1 MSGRRV
7 AVTGLGLVSPYESGG
22 LEAFFENLLNGL
34 SAVRF
39 LQTQD
44 KPRPLAMPFVTCRSF
59 DADQALGKPLAS
71 MMERFSQL
79 GVAAAFDAWAD
90 AGLSRKA
97 DDGTPRDDWDC
108 LWGTALGGVLAFEK
122 GYSDMW
128 QKGRERLS
136 PLSVVMG
143 MNNAVNAHVSIQ
155 LALGGAS
162 QSYTVACA
170 SSAVAIGEAFR
181 RVRSGEATL
190 ALTGG
195 SDATQTYGVA
205 RAWDAMRLISPGDET
220 TAPVA
225 CRPFASDRRGLVL
238 GEGAAA
244 LVLEDWDHAVA
255 RGARI
260 HAEMVGYG
268 ASCDRS
274 HLVRPEAEGQVRAI
288 RAALKDGGLSVDE
301 IGYVNA
307 HGTATLEGDPTEVA
321 ALKAVFG
328 DRSMVLPVSATKSM
342 HGHLMGAGGAI
353 EAVTTVMSLR
363 NQAIAP
369 TANLFGRLDPAC
381 EGVDH
386 VMEGR
391 RQVPI
396 KAALSNSFAF
406 GGSNAVLAFRR
417 AEDEL
422 TGVAA

>member
-7 AVTGLGLVSPYESGG
+7 AVTGLGLVSPYESRGVD
-22 LEAFFENLLNGL
+22 AFFEHLLKGE

-39 LQTQD
+39 LLTD
-44 KPRPLAMPFVTCRSF
+44 DVPRPLAMPFVTCRSF
-59 DADQALGKPLAS
+59 DPGEALGKPLAS

-90 AGLSRKA
+90 AGLQRQP
-97 DDGTPRDDWDC
+97 DDPALRDDWDC

-122 GYSDMW
+122 GYRDMW

-143 MNNAVNAHVSIQ
+143 MNNAVNAHLSIQ
-155 LALGGAS
+155 LGLGGAS

-181 RVRSGEATL
+181 RVRSGEATV
-190 ALTGG
+190 AITGG

-205 RAWDAMRLISPGDET
+205 RAWDAMRLISPGDEL
-220 TAPVA
+220 TAPAA

-244 LVLEDWDHAVA
+244 LVLEDWDHAVG

-288 RAALKDGGLSVDE
+288 RAALKDGALDPDE
-301 IGYVNA
+301 VGYVNA

-321 ALKAVFG
+321 ALKEIFG
-328 DRSMVLPVSATKSM
+328 ERARALPVSATKSM

-353 EAVTTVMSLR
+353 EAVATVMSLR
-363 NQAIAP
+363 QQAVAP
-369 TANLFGRLDPAC
+369 TANLAGRLDPSC

-386 VMEGR
+386 VLEGR
-391 RQVPI
+391 REVSLR
-396 KAALSNSFAF
+396 AALSNSFAF
-406 GGSNAVLAFRR
+406 GGSNAVLAFRQ
-417 AEDEL
+417 ADQ
-422 TGVAA
+422 TPGGQG